1 MVHSTTILSVRRGAE
16 VAMGGDGQVT
26 LGETI
31 IKHHARKVQRIEK
44 NEDKKVK
51 YQVLVGFA
59 GAAADAYNLFEKL
72 EGKLDEYR
80 GNLKTAAYEL
90 VKEWRSDKLLRKL
103 DAMLAASDAQES
115 YIISGMGDLIAP
127 DDDIVALGSGG
138 QIALAVARALI
149 KRTELSAS
157 EIVQEALNITSDI
170 CIYTNKE
177 ITVEVL
183 QISE

>member
-1 MVHSTTILSVRRGAE
+1 M
-16 VAMGGDGQVT
+16 
-26 LGETI
+26 
-31 IKHHARKVQRIEK
+31 QRIEK

>member
-1 MVHSTTILSVRRGAE
+1 MVHATTILSVRRGAE

-44 NEDKKVK
+44 IENKKVIYK
-51 YQVLVGFA
+51 VLVGFA
-59 GAAADAYNLFEKL
+59 GTAADAYNLFEKL

-138 QIALAVARALI
+138 QIALAVARALM

-183 QISE
+183 QIAE